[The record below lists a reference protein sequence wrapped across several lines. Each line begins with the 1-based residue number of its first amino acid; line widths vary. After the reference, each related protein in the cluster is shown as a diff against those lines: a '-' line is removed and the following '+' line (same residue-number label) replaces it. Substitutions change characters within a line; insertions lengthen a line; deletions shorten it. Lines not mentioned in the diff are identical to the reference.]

1 MEIDETNIE
10 QTKEKEETTKEEP
23 KDLIYRLEER
33 ADEMDKAAS
42 NYEKIIAEQNHII
55 DTLKTIK
62 NDEAITNLIDA
73 LDEQSKQLQNQVDIL
88 KARHLKILDVC
99 KAANS
104 NNELKEAV
112 TLLLLALG
120 VFEA

>member
-1 MEIDETNIE
+1 MEIDKTNIE

-73 LDEQSKQLQNQVDIL
+73 LDEQSKQLQNQVNIL
-88 KARHLKILDVC
+88 KARHLKIIDVC
-99 KAANS
+99 KAANN
-104 NNELKEAV
+104 NNELKASV
-112 TLLLLALG
+112 TQLLLALG

>member
-10 QTKEKEETTKEEP
+10 QTKEKEETTKEEL

-42 NYEKIIAEQNHII
+42 NYEKIIAEQSHII

-73 LDEQSKQLQNQVDIL
+73 LDEQSKQLQNQVNIL
-88 KARHLKILDVC
+88 KARHLKIIDVC
-99 KAANS
+99 KAAN
-104 NNELKEAV
+104 NNDELKESV
-112 TLLLLALG
+112 TQLLLALG

>member
-10 QTKEKEETTKEEP
+10 QIKEKEETTKEEP

-73 LDEQSKQLQNQVDIL
+73 LDEQSKQLQNQVNIL
-88 KARHLKILDVC
+88 KARHLKIIDVC
-99 KAANS
+99 KAAN
-104 NNELKEAV
+104 NNNALKESV
-112 TLLLLALG
+112 TQLLLALG

>member
-10 QTKEKEETTKEEP
+10 QIKEKEETTKEEP

-55 DTLKTIK
+55 DTLKIIK

-73 LDEQSKQLQNQVDIL
+73 LDEQSKQLQNQVNIL
-88 KARHLKILDVC
+88 KARHLKIIDVC
-99 KAANS
+99 KAANN
-104 NNELKEAV
+104 NNELKESV
-112 TLLLLALG
+112 TQLLLALG

>member
-1 MEIDETNIE
+1 
-10 QTKEKEETTKEEP
+10 
-23 KDLIYRLEER
+23 
-33 ADEMDKAAS
+33 MDKAAA

-73 LDEQSKQLQNQVDIL
+73 LDEQSKQLQNQVNIL
-88 KARHLKILDVC
+88 KARHLKIVDVC

-112 TLLLLALG
+112 TQLLLALG

>member
-104 NNELKEAV
+104 NNELKESV
-112 TLLLLALG
+112 TQLLLALG